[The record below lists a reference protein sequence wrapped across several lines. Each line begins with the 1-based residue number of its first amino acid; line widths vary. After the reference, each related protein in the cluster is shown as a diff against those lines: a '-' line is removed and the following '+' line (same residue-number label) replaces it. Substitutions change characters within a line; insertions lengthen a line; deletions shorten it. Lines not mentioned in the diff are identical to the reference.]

1 MNAPFQP
8 AVGMLFGEFRIVRPL
23 SAGGMGAVYV
33 AEQASTGK
41 LRALKLMHPQLC
53 ADVRLRERFEQE
65 ARVGALVESD
75 HVVQVIGAGVDQAS
89 GVPWIAMELLDGEDL
104 SVRLRRCGLLSP
116 QDTYEIFRQLCHAL
130 GAAHRAGVVHRDM
143 KPQNIFL
150 AKRSSATAPWSVKV
164 LDFGIA
170 RVAAEA
176 NTMATASLGTPLWM
190 APEQTEARGQI
201 APATDVWALGLI
213 AFVMLTGRM
222 YWRAANDP
230 MGTAMPVL
238 LREILIEPIDPA
250 SVRATALGR
259 AGCIVHPFDAWFARC
274 VARDPAQRFST
285 AQEAFDALGPALF
298 ADPRL
303 ARTTVSGAPP
313 ASETAP
319 GSAAPGSA
327 APGSAAPGSAAPNR
341 AGVALTP
348 AGSRPPPS
356 LSGPAGMSVDTQRP
370 PSARRGARGPASL
383 GAEPAS
389 SPAEQPRPAAS
400 VPPGSA
406 PATAGSAPAE
416 GPRRQVRWGPVLL
429 ACSLLGG
436 ATAAALAY
444 AAGRAPGEVARAQ
457 RLPALARA
465 AVASA
470 GRGDDARAPAAA
482 SVEETAPAP
491 AHSATPLL
499 QPKAPRAPREGA
511 AQAAATPGA
520 AATPAAAATPGAAAT
535 PAAAATPGAAARPF
549 DHAAAH
555 AALQQK
561 GATAR
566 VHCKGKAGPKA
577 VSARVF
583 FNPTGGVQRISVDP
597 RVAMTPA
604 GTCVQMVLGSA
615 RVPAFD
621 GTGLQEVST
630 TVAIE

>member
-1 MNAPFQP
+1 MIAPFQP

-33 AEQASTGK
+33 AEQASTGQ

-53 ADVRLRERFEQE
+53 ADTRLRERFEQE

-75 HVVQVIGAGVDQAS
+75 HIVQVIGAGVDQAS

-104 SVRLRRCGLLSP
+104 SVRMRRCGLFSP
-116 QDTYEIFRQLCHAL
+116 QDTHEIFRQLCHAL

-150 AKRSSATAPWSVKV
+150 AKKSSATAPWSVKV

-213 AFVMLTGRM
+213 AFAMLTGRM

-238 LREILIEPIDPA
+238 LREILIEPLDPA

-274 VARDPAQRFST
+274 VARDPAQRFPT

-298 ADPRL
+298 VDPRL
-303 ARTTVSGAPP
+303 ARAPISVAPP
-313 ASETAP
+313 GAAAAVTA
-319 GSAAPGSA
+319 
-327 APGSAAPGSAAPNR
+327 
-341 AGVALTP
+341 AGQPSPL
-348 AGSRPPPS
+348 S
-356 LSGPAGMSVDTQRP
+356 LSGPTDASVDTQRP
-370 PSARRGARGPASL
+370 PSTARGARARASLAADPAS
-383 GAEPAS
+383 APAQRS
-389 SPAEQPRPAAS
+389 RPGAS

-406 PATAGSAPAE
+406 PAVASSRPAE
-416 GPRRQVRWGPVLL
+416 GPRRPTRWGPALL
-429 ACSLLGG
+429 ACGLLGG
-436 ATAAALAY
+436 ATAAAIAY
-444 AAGRAPGEVARAQ
+444 AAGREPGEVAMAQ
-457 RLPALARA
+457 RLPAPARP
-465 AVASA
+465 AVVGA
-470 GRGDDARAPAAA
+470 GPAD
-482 SVEETAPAP
+482 EAPAP
-491 AHSATPLL
+491 ATASAGEKAPAPPHNPMPLL
-499 QPKAPRAPREGA
+499 LSKAPRPSREGDGR
-511 AQAAATPGA
+511 AAASTSVA
-520 AATPAAAATPGAAAT
+520 APQP
-535 PAAAATPGAAARPF
+535 AAARPF

-555 AALQQK
+555 AALQRK
-561 GATAR
+561 GSTAPT
-566 VHCKGKAGPKA
+566 HCRGKEGPKA
-577 VSARVF
+577 VTARVY
-583 FNPTGGVQRISVDP
+583 FNPAGAVQRISVEP

-604 GTCVQMVLGSA
+604 GSCVQMVLSSA

-621 GTGLQEVST
+621 GTELQEVST

>member
-116 QDTYEIFRQLCHAL
+116 QDTHEIFRQLCHAL

-150 AKRSSATAPWSVKV
+150 AKQSSATAPWSVKV

-274 VARDPAQRFST
+274 VARDPAQRFPT

-303 ARTTVSGAPP
+303 ARTAASAAPP

-319 GSAAPGSA
+319 GSAAPRSA
-327 APGSAAPGSAAPNR
+327 APTW

-356 LSGPAGMSVDTQRP
+356 LSGPAATSVDTQRP
-370 PSARRGARGPASL
+370 PSAPSGAHGPASL

-389 SPAEQPRPAAS
+389 APSEQPRPAAS
-400 VPPGSA
+400 APPGSA
-406 PATAGSAPAE
+406 PPTAGSAPAE
-416 GPRRQVRWGPVLL
+416 DPRRRVRWGPVLF

-436 ATAAALAY
+436 AAAAALAY
-444 AAGRAPGEVARAQ
+444 AAGRAPGEVAWAQ
-457 RLPALARA
+457 RLPAPARP
-465 AVASA
+465 AVTSA

-482 SVEETAPAP
+482 SAEEKAPAP
-491 AHSATPLL
+491 AHSATPPL
-499 QPKAPRAPREGA
+499 QPRAPRAPREGA
-511 AQAAATPGA
+511 ALAAA
-520 AATPAAAATPGAAAT
+520 AATPA
-535 PAAAATPGAAARPF
+535 AAARPF

-561 GATAR
+561 GASAR
-566 VHCKGKAGPKA
+566 IHCKGKAGPKA

-583 FNPTGGVQRISVDP
+583 FNPAGAVQRTSLDP
-597 RVAMTPA
+597 KVAMTPA
-604 GTCVQMVLGSA
+604 GTCVQMMLGSA

>member
-1 MNAPFQP
+1 MIAPFQP

-53 ADVRLRERFEQE
+53 ADTRLRERFEQE

-104 SVRLRRCGLLSP
+104 SVRMRRCGLFSP
-116 QDTYEIFRQLCHAL
+116 QDMHEIFRQLCHAL
-130 GAAHRAGVVHRDM
+130 GAAHQAGVVHRDM

-150 AKRSSATAPWSVKV
+150 AKQSSATAPWSVKV

-213 AFVMLTGRM
+213 AFAMLTGRM

-238 LREILIEPIDPA
+238 LREILIEPLDPA
-250 SVRATALGR
+250 SVRATTLGR

-274 VARDPAQRFST
+274 VARDPAERFPT
-285 AQEAFDALGPALF
+285 AQDAFDALGPALF
-298 ADPRL
+298 VDPRL
-303 ARTTVSGAPP
+303 ARAPTSVAPP
-313 ASETAP
+313 
-319 GSAAPGSA
+319 GAAA
-327 APGSAAPGSAAPNR
+327 AVTSVGQSS
-341 AGVALTP
+341 
-348 AGSRPPPS
+348 PPS
-356 LSGPAGMSVDTQRP
+356 PSGPAEISVDTQRP
-370 PSARRGARGPASL
+370 PSTGRGARARASLAADPAS
-383 GAEPAS
+383 APAQRS
-389 SPAEQPRPAAS
+389 RPGAS

-406 PATAGSAPAE
+406 PALASSAPAE
-416 GPRRQVRWGPVLL
+416 GSRRPTRWGPVLL
-429 ACSLLGG
+429 ACGLLGG
-436 ATAAALAY
+436 ATAAVIAY
-444 AAGRAPGEVARAQ
+444 AAGRAPGEVALARH
-457 RLPALARA
+457 LPAPARP
-465 AVASA
+465 AVVGA
-470 GRGDDARAPAAA
+470 GPGDGARAPAPA
-482 SVEETAPAP
+482 SAGEKAPAARIP
-491 AHSATPLL
+491 PVPLL
-499 QPKAPRAPREGA
+499 PRAARPSREGDA
-511 AQAAATPGA
+511 PAAATA
-520 AATPAAAATPGAAAT
+520 AAPPT
-535 PAAAATPGAAARPF
+535 AAARPF

-555 AALQQK
+555 AALQSK
-561 GATAR
+561 GANAR

-583 FNPTGGVQRISVDP
+583 FNPAGAVQRTSLAP
-597 RVAMTPA
+597 QVAMTQA
-604 GTCVQMVLGSA
+604 GMCVQMMLGSA

-621 GTGLQEVST
+621 GTELQEVST